1 MFGCFLTKH
10 GFLLPMTKRRGFLIP
25 SHMTREETSLLLS
38 AILVWTSGWARGYPL
53 HWLNHSRIWGPA
65 HKLELSDPY
74 SELSSVFESEPS
86 EVSESELSGS
96 DRSLSS
102 KYLQSCSIS
111 QFCDTNLWRF
121 WFAFNLMR
129 FFKCLFCFDITIAA
143 TFCAW
148 ILKK

>member
-65 HKLELSDPY
+65 HYQIHTLSCHLF
-74 SELSSVFESEPS
+74 LSPNRLKYPS
-86 EVSESELSGS
+86 RSCRVLIDRCRQSICNLALSHSSATQTYGASGS
-96 DRSLSS
+96 
-102 KYLQSCSIS
+102 
-111 QFCDTNLWRF
+111 
-121 WFAFNLMR
+121 
-129 FFKCLFCFDITIAA
+129 
-143 TFCAW
+143 
-148 ILKK
+148 

>member
-10 GFLLPMTKRRGFLIP
+10 GFLLLMTKRRGFLIP

-38 AILVWTSGWARGYPL
+38 AILDWTSGWARGYPL

-65 HKLELSDPY
+65 HYQIHTLEL
-74 SELSSVFESEPS
+74 
-86 EVSESELSGS
+86 
-96 DRSLSS
+96 
-102 KYLQSCSIS
+102 S

-129 FFKCLFCFDITIAA
+129 FFKCLFCFDITI
-143 TFCAW
+143 
-148 ILKK
+148 